1 MEQRTYMRTS
11 LALLAALS
19 LVVGLSWTPL
29 TAHAG
34 KPIPEHVQV
43 LVVGGSPAGI
53 AAAVAAARAGMTTLL
68 VEPRE
73 EIGGDITLSWLNM
86 LDLNHG
92 PTGQQLTRGIF
103 GRVYRELGQTFD
115 VDHARAVF
123 ENLVRAQPTL
133 TVVTRTRVKSP
144 IMQGRKLTGVVL
156 VIGRWRQR
164 TVMADEIIDATD
176 DASLASAAHVPF
188 TVGREESGLDH
199 RMQAATLVLR
209 LAGVDYNG
217 VRHYVRKV
225 KHPDRIGG
233 IWNRYAWGYGEIIK
247 DFRPQNPRIAA
258 YDLNLGWQTDGT
270 VLVNSVHV
278 FDVDGTNPQSVR
290 EARAQ
295 TVAELPRYMQF
306 LRARAPGFANAY
318 LVGAAP
324 YLYVRETRHLACLY
338 KMEAEDILEG
348 HDFWDR
354 VAIAS
359 YPIDLHPYIPGHMNP
374 YRVSRRVYAIPFR
387 ILVPRGV
394 DRLMVVGKPV
404 GATYIAAGSL
414 RVIPTGMA
422 MGEAAGEAAALAV
435 RWGTTPRRMAENA
448 ALIAR
453 LQHRLVSMGAYLPSP
468 EELSAPW
475 QPQTTTA
482 SRASP

>member
-1 MEQRTYMRTS
+1 MRLSARTS
-11 LALLAALS
+11 LALVVALS
-19 LVVGLSWTPL
+19 LIVAFAWAPL

-34 KPIPEHVQV
+34 KPIPPHVQV

-92 PTGQQLTRGIF
+92 PAGQQLTRGIF

-115 VDHARAVF
+115 VDQARAVF
-123 ENLVRAQPTL
+123 EHLVRAQPTL
-133 TVVTRTRVKSP
+133 TVVTHTSVKSP
-144 IMQGRKLTGVVL
+144 IMRGRTLTGVVL
-156 VIGRWRQR
+156 ATGRWRHR
-164 TVMADEIIDATD
+164 TVMADEVIDATD
-176 DASLASAAHVPF
+176 DASLAIAARVPF

-209 LAGVDYNG
+209 MAGIDYNG
-217 VRHYVRKV
+217 VRHYIRKV
-225 KHPDRIGG
+225 KRPDHIGG
-233 IWNRYAWGYGEIIK
+233 IWNRYAWGYGEIVRE
-247 DFRPQNPRIAA
+247 FRPQNPRVAA

-270 VLVNSVHV
+270 VLVNSLHV
-278 FDVDGTNPQSVR
+278 FDVDGANPLSVR
-290 EARAQ
+290 EARALA
-295 TVAELPRYMQF
+295 VAELPHYMQF
-306 LRARAPGFANAY
+306 LRTRAPGFANAY
-318 LVGAAP
+318 IVGAAP
-324 YLYVRETRHLACLY
+324 HLYVRETRHLACLY
-338 KMEAEDILEG
+338 KMEAEDILDG

-354 VAIAS
+354 VAVAS
-359 YPIDLHPYIPGHMNP
+359 YPIDLHPYVPGQMNP
-374 YRVSRRVYAIPFR
+374 FRVSRRVYAIPFR

-404 GATYIAAGSL
+404 GATFVAAGSL

-435 RWGTTPRRMAENA
+435 RAGITPRQMAYKA
-448 ALIAR
+448 ALIAQ
-453 LQHRLVSMGAYLPSP
+453 LQRRLVSMGAYLPSP
-468 EELSAPW
+468 QQLSEPW
-475 QPQTTTA
+475 QHLHTTTA
-482 SRASP
+482 LRGSP